1 MRNKHNIKKNICMN
15 WKMRKT
21 DLYPVNF
28 ENLNMIFIFL
38 HVYESLNTINTGMY
52 LSIWN
57 FIFDINFSVGVF
69 LFSFLCV
76 LGSSTFAAGI
86 FLKGTSYMLP
96 IMLLGRLL
104 FGSGNGSLTSKKN
117 PSWVRFITE
126 IIDFNKAQIFGW
138 KDIIRD
144 DICNSLLEILVF

>member
-1 MRNKHNIKKNICMN
+1 M
-15 WKMRKT
+15 
-21 DLYPVNF
+21 
-28 ENLNMIFIFL
+28 FL
-38 HVYESLNTINTGMY
+38 TAYYYKYWYVSEY
-52 LSIWN
+52 LK
-57 FIFDINFSVGVF
+57 FYFFYINFSVGVF

-117 PSWVRFITE
+117 PSRVRFITE
-126 IIDFNKAQIFGW
+126 IIDFNKAQI
-138 KDIIRD
+138 
-144 DICNSLLEILVF
+144 LVEKIS